1 MYEDDEENDDLQET
15 KSRTWPT
22 KVISSCLV
30 VVMLCTITATPIAV
44 AYRYYEQWR
53 VSRESSVDDGSTS
66 GRVNRI
72 AYVSDDRQLVTSAPD
87 GTDVRKLS
95 AEGAYQFPAW
105 SPDGSEIAI
114 IGGSTLYSFQDRDG
128 AEESGAYGILYQ
140 DEVDQPFY
148 LYWAPDGQKLSFL
161 TNHADS
167 LALQMASAGSA
178 LESRILATGQPFYW
192 DWDPNGDDLLLHSGI
207 PGEETRLALLN
218 SNSGTFGE
226 SIAEAGLFQA
236 PGISVDGHYWAYAQ
250 IGSDGGNHLTI
261 LSASD
266 GRETVLESVPGM
278 LAMGWSPLDNLLAY
292 TSAGDR
298 SHAFYGPMHLVNADT
313 GDRLLLVNDTVIAF
327 FWSPDGRSIA
337 YFKFAD
343 PVEDSVQVN
352 FETSSRFV
360 LSKPAVQQNRI
371 RLELW
376 VASIS
381 SGESTWLATFE
392 PPGLY
397 MSQFLPFF
405 DQYALSHRI
414 WSPES
419 DALVLPMVDSDG
431 PWIYIVSADGDEI
444 LPVARGQI
452 GFWSHQ

>member
-1 MYEDDEENDDLQET
+1 MYEADEENDDLQET

-30 VVMLCTITATPIAV
+30 VVMLCTIAATPIAV

-53 VSRESSVDDGSTS
+53 VSRESTVDGSGS

-72 AYVSDDRQLVTSAPD
+72 AYISADRQLVTSAPD
-87 GTDVRKLS
+87 GTDLRILS
-95 AEGAYQFPAW
+95 AEGAFQFPAW

-128 AEESGAYGILYQ
+128 AEESGAYSILYQ
-140 DEVDQPFY
+140 DEADQPIY
-148 LYWAPDGQKLSFL
+148 LYWAPDGQEVSFL

-167 LALQMASAGSA
+167 LALQMATTGSA
-178 LESRILATGQPFYW
+178 PESRILATGQPFYW
-192 DWDPNGDDLLLHSGI
+192 DWDPNGDELLIHSGL
-207 PGEETRLALLN
+207 PGEEAKLALLN
-218 SNSGTFGE
+218 SEIDTFE
-226 SIAEAGLFQA
+226 KSIAEAGSFQA
-236 PGISVDGHYWAYAQ
+236 PGFSYDGHYWAYAQ
-250 IGSDGGNHLTI
+250 IGPEGGNHLTI
-261 LSASD
+261 RRASD
-266 GRETVLESVPGM
+266 GQESMLESVPGM
-278 LAMGWSPLDNLLAY
+278 LAMSWSPQDNLLAY

-352 FETSSRFV
+352 AEASSRIV
-360 LSKPAVQQNRI
+360 LSKPAVQQSRI

-376 VASIS
+376 VASIG

-419 DALVLPMVDSDG
+419 DALILPMVDSDG
-431 PWIYIVSADGDEI
+431 PRIYIVSADGDEI